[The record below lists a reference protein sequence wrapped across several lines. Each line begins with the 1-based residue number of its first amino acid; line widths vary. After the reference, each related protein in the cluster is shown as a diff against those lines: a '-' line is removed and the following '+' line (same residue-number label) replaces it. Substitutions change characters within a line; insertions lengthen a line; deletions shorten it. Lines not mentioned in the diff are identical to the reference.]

1 MVIVND
7 PPDLL
12 ENVRGCRLHRKGLA
26 SYARSWQIEIRCHP
40 SRSASDGG
48 WWWISSTKMLQETGN
63 LWRSNMLSR
72 FGGDHWWYQVWKKKI
87 SWLVKLEI
95 DRFQHLRHKFGGE
108 MTPLGTSNWEMA
120 STLACPSWTNVL
132 QQKAPCAYETSWT
145 IKHQNLK
152 KKHALNLSTIKDAF
166 SEKSWEIH
174 KRLAPKR
181 ASSALVAH
189 PRHEAARCPRP
200 RSKCGCGG
208 GTLMGQP

>member
-1 MVIVND
+1 MAD
-7 PPDLL
+7 GDGSHPPRCFKKQGIFGDQICYLDL
-12 ENVRGCRLHRKGLA
+12 V
-26 SYARSWQIEIRCHP
+26 EIIG
-40 SRSASDGG
+40 D
-48 WWWISSTKMLQETGN
+48 TKFE
-63 LWRSNMLSR
+63 
-72 FGGDHWWYQVWKKKI
+72 KKKI